1 VNPYRTI
8 GQRLQ
13 RARERAGLTQPQVAK
28 YLGVKR
34 EQVSQL
40 ENGHRKVDVI
50 TLTKLAGLYG
60 YSITYFV
67 DQVAAERSDI
77 SVAFRAQNI
86 SDEDLESFGW
96 INRFV
101 RNLSE
106 LMDLIERRSA
116 DA

>member
-60 YSITYFV
+60 Y
-67 DQVAAERSDI
+67 
-77 SVAFRAQNI
+77 
-86 SDEDLESFGW
+86 
-96 INRFV
+96 
-101 RNLSE
+101 
-106 LMDLIERRSA
+106 
-116 DA
+116 